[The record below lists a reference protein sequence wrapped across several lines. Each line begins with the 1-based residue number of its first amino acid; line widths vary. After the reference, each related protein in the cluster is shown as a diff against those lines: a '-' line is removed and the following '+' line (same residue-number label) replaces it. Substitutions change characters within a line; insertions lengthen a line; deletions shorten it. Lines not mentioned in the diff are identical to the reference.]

1 MDQNKTHKQQR
12 QSGDQKNQP
21 QAQQAGTQHE
31 EQQDQSNKQFGSQQ
45 SGSQQSGSQ
54 SGSQRPGQQ
63 DWNQRQTQK
72 PDRDPAEGPRYDQPG
87 RENSPQA
94 QTRGDSPQQDKREP
108 KGSSREFGSQGSG
121 GGISNRG
128 LDREL
133 DEQEQLPERGF
144 RKSDR

>member
-21 QAQQAGTQHE
+21 QPQQAGKQHE
-31 EQQDQSNKQFGSQQ
+31 KQQDQSDKQF
-45 SGSQQSGSQ
+45 GSQQSGSQ
-54 SGSQRPGQQ
+54 SGSQRSGQQ
-63 DWNQRQTQK
+63 DWNQRQTQN

-87 RENSPQA
+87 RENSPQT
-94 QTRGDSPQQDKREP
+94 QTRSDSPQQDKREP
-108 KGSSREFGSQGSG
+108 KGSSREYGSQESG